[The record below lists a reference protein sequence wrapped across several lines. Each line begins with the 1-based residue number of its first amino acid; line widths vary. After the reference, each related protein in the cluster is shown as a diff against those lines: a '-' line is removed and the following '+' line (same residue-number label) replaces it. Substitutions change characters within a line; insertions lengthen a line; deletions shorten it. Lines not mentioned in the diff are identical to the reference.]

1 MRTPF
6 QCAEFHFL
14 IVEAWCA
21 PSPSP
26 TPSPKYFFAQ
36 SISESLAKSFP
47 PPLRVSGRHLV
58 LWVAGSFRGRGR
70 SGSSGGGG
78 APSQLVGGA
87 PSNTVGS
94 SQMSRTGS
102 WKLTPAAKDASG
114 VVPRPPG
121 PLASLRSEHTRR
133 YFRSTGNSQ
142 VFLVSSDYFARHN
155 SNPNSMA

>member
-1 MRTPF
+1 MRPLPF
-6 QCAEFHFL
+6 
-14 IVEAWCA
+14 
-21 PSPSP
+21 SN
-26 TPSPKYFFAQ
+26 PSPKVFLCPKYFL
-36 SISESLAKSFP
+36 ISCRILP
-47 PPLRVSGRHLV
+47 PHLRVSGRHLV
-58 LWVAGSFRGRGR
+58 LWVDGSFRGRGR

-87 PSNTVGS
+87 PSNMVGS

-114 VVPRPPG
+114 VVPSPPG

-155 SNPNSMA
+155 SNPNSMARC